1 LSGAASPWFVPV
13 AIAVGTVVVVP
24 TLVFLGKHW
33 LSMWRAWRHARMSK
47 VFITRTEVEVQFAKL
62 AETQAAQYAQNQALL
77 DTIRAEGQQREGRLL
92 GTLESFHAQ
101 NREEAKEQRGKI
113 ETVSGRVHDVL
124 LLLGDRRGRG

>member
-1 LSGAASPWFVPV
+1 MSGALAPWIVPV
-13 AIAVGTVVVVP
+13 AIAVGTAVVVP
-24 TLVFLGKHW
+24 ALVAVGRHW
-33 LSMWRAWRHARMSK
+33 VSMWRAWRHARMSK

-101 NREEAKEQRGKI
+101 NREEAKEQRGQI
-113 ETVSGRVHDVL
+113 ATVSGRVDSVL
-124 LLLGDRRGRG
+124 HMLGDRRGRG